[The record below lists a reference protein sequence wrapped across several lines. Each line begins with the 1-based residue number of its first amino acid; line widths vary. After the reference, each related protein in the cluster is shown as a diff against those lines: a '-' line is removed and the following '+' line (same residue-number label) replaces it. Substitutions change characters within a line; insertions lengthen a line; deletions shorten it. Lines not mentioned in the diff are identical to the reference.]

1 MARLKVTTDA
11 DESMPLDQVPED
23 VRARVVEK
31 KVWRLRSLFETDLRK
46 AFEYLDDLRTHE
58 AWKYLREPDM
68 ERLVENRCRVSTA
81 FVEQLRSGYAS
92 LISAGHTGKVTA
104 KAALAREMAKQP
116 EWQKPDGTPN
126 QSAIGRE
133 LGVAQTSVREAIGI
147 SDSLSKNPIPA
158 ADESE
163 SSGLSTATIYRQRK
177 LKADHPELW
186 AEVEAGTKSTHAA
199 AIAAGIVKVPGV
211 LDQFLRLWKKATPDE
226 RQRIRTFCETTD

>member
-1 MARLKVTTDA
+1 MARMKVTTDA

-58 AWKYLREPDM
+58 AWRYLREPDM
-68 ERLVENRCRVSTA
+68 ERLVENRCRVTPA

-92 LISAGHTGKVTA
+92 LIAAGHTGKVTA
-104 KAALAREMAKQP
+104 TQAAAAAFAEDSTKTVRQVAAEVGCSKSLAHKARLSTENGSLPKRV
-116 EWQKPDGTPN
+116 DTI
-126 QSAIGRE
+126 AI
-133 LGVAQTSVREAIGI
+133 EAE
-147 SDSLSKNPIPA
+147 A
-158 ADESE
+158 V
-163 SSGLSTATIYRQRK
+163 GLSAATVARQRR

-199 AIAAGIVKVPGV
+199 AIAAGIVKVPSV
-211 LDQFLRLWKKATPDE
+211 LDQLRKLWSKASQAD
-226 RQRIRTFCETTD
+226 RRTFMDEVQDGR

>member
-81 FVEQLRSGYAS
+81 FVEQLRAGYAAIRAS
-92 LISAGHTGKVTA
+92 GHRGRVTA
-104 KAALAREMAKQP
+104 DHVRKMQAEQARDEAKTVVQGSHLSNRKMTQGGGTGAAYLLRRLAR
-116 EWQKPDGTPN
+116 
-126 QSAIGRE
+126 
-133 LGVAQTSVREAIGI
+133 LGGDWIERYEAGEFASVR
-147 SDSLSKNPIPA
+147 
-158 ADESE
+158 
-163 SSGLSTATIYRQRK
+163 Q
-177 LKADHPELW
+177 
-186 AEVEAGTKSTHAA
+186 A
-199 AIAAGIVKVPGV
+199 AIAAGIVKVPSV
-211 LDQFLRLWKKATPDE
+211 LDQLRKLWAKASEAD
-226 RQRIRTFCETTD
+226 RRTFMDEVGNGR

>member
-23 VRARVVEK
+23 GRARVAEK

-58 AWKYLREPDM
+58 AWKYLCEPDM
-68 ERLVENRCRVSTA
+68 QRLVENRCRVTPA

-92 LISAGHTGKVTA
+92 LVAAGHTGKVTA
-104 KAALAREMAKQP
+104 KAAIAREMAKQP
-116 EWQKPDGTPN
+116 KWQKTDRTPN
-126 QSAIGRE
+126 QSAIARE
-133 LGVAQTSVREAIGI
+133 LGVAQTSVRDAIGL
-147 SDSLSKNPIPA
+147 SDSLANKPIPA
-158 ADESE
+158 VDES
-163 SSGLSTATIYRQRK
+163 STTGLSTATIYRQRR

-186 AEVEAGTKSTHAA
+186 ADVEAGTKSTHAA

-211 LDQFLRLWKKATPDE
+211 LDQLRKLWAKASEAD
-226 RQRIRTFCETTD
+226 RRTFMEEATDGR

>member
-1 MARLKVTTDA
+1 MKVTTDA

-68 ERLVENRCRVSTA
+68 ERLVENRCRVTPA

-92 LISAGHTGKVTA
+92 LIAAGHTGKVTA
-104 KAALAREMAKQP
+104 TQAAAAAFAEDSTKTVRQVAAEVGCSVGTAHAAKVFS
-116 EWQKPDGTPN
+116 ET
-126 QSAIGRE
+126 
-133 LGVAQTSVREAIGI
+133 
-147 SDSLSKNPIPA
+147 DSLPKKLNTVTH
-158 ADESE
+158 ESE
-163 SSGLSTATIYRQRK
+163 STGLSTATIYRQRR

-199 AIAAGIVKVPGV
+199 AIAAGIVKVPSV
-211 LDQFLRLWKKATPDE
+211 LDQLRKLWAKASEADRVAFLKEATDGPQA
-226 RQRIRTFCETTD
+226 R

>member
-1 MARLKVTTDA
+1 MARLKITTDA

-23 VRARVVEK
+23 VRACVVEK

-68 ERLVENRCRVSTA
+68 ERLVENRCRVTPA

-92 LISAGHTGKVTA
+92 LVAAGHTGKVTA
-104 KAALAREMAKQP
+104 TQAAAAAFAEDSTKTVRQVAEEVGCSKSQAHRAKM
-116 EWQKPDGTPN
+116 
-126 QSAIGRE
+126 S
-133 LGVAQTSVREAIGI
+133 LGS
-147 SDSLSKNPIPA
+147 SSLSEKRDTIAYEAEA
-158 ADESE
+158 A
-163 SSGLSTATIYRQRK
+163 GLSAATVARQRR

-199 AIAAGIVKVPGV
+199 AIAAGIVKVPSV
-211 LDQFLRLWKKATPDE
+211 LDQLRKLWAKATDAD
-226 RQRIRTFCETTD
+226 RRTFMDEVRDAH

>member
-1 MARLKVTTDA
+1 MKVTTDA

-68 ERLVENRCRVSTA
+68 ERLVENRCRVTPA

-92 LISAGHTGKVTA
+92 LIAAGHTGKVTA
-104 KAALAREMAKQP
+104 KAALARQMAKQP

-133 LGVAQTSVREAIGI
+133 LGVSQQAVSKATTR
-147 SDSLSKNPIPA
+147 SDSLSEKVVPA
-158 ADESE
+158 TDESAAT
-163 SSGLSTATIYRQRK
+163 GLSTATIYRQRR
-177 LKADHPELW
+177 LKANHPELW
-186 AEVEAGTKSTHAA
+186 AEVEAGAKSTHAA
-199 AIAAGIVKVPGV
+199 AIEAGIVKVPSV
-211 LDQFLRLWKKATPDE
+211 LDQLRKLWAKASDAD
-226 RQRIRTFCETTD
+226 RRTFMDEVRNAR

>member
-68 ERLVENRCRVSTA
+68 ERLVENRCRVTPA

-92 LISAGHTGKVTA
+92 LIAAGHTGKVTA
-104 KAALAREMAKQP
+104 TQAAAAAFAEDSTKTVRQVAAEVGCSKSQAHRAKLSL
-116 EWQKPDGTPN
+116 DC
-126 QSAIGRE
+126 
-133 LGVAQTSVREAIGI
+133 
-147 SDSLSKNPIPA
+147 DSLPEKRDTIA
-158 ADESE
+158 SE
-163 SSGLSTATIYRQRK
+163 SAATGLSAATVARQRR

-186 AEVEAGTKSTHAA
+186 AEVEDGRKSTHAA
-199 AIAAGIVKVPGV
+199 AIAAGIVKVPSV
-211 LDQFLRLWKKATPDE
+211 LDQLRKLWAKATPADRRAFLRE
-226 RQRIRTFCETTD
+226 ATT

>member
-1 MARLKVTTDA
+1 MARLKVTSDA

-68 ERLVENRCRVSTA
+68 ERLVENRCRVTPA

-92 LISAGHTGKVTA
+92 LVAAGHKGKVTA
-104 KAALAREMAKQP
+104 KAAIAREMAKQP

-133 LGVAQTSVREAIGI
+133 LGVSQQAVSKATTRI
-147 SDSLSKNPIPA
+147 DSLSEKVVPA
-158 ADESE
+158 TDESAAT
-163 SSGLSTATIYRQRK
+163 GLSTATIYRRRR

-199 AIAAGIVKVPGV
+199 AIAAGIVKVPCV
-211 LDQFLRLWKKATPDE
+211 LDQLRKLWAKASEAD
-226 RQRIRTFCETTD
+226 RRTFMDEVGYGR

>member
-1 MARLKVTTDA
+1 MKVTTDA

-68 ERLVENRCRVSTA
+68 ERLVENRCRVTPA

-92 LISAGHTGKVTA
+92 LIAAGHTGKVTA

-133 LGVAQTSVREAIGI
+133 LGVSQQAVSKATTRV
-147 SDSLSKNPIPA
+147 DSLSEKVVA
-158 ADESE
+158 ACDESAVT
-163 SSGLSTATIYRQRK
+163 GLSTATIYRQRR

-199 AIAAGIVKVPGV
+199 AIAAGIVKVPSV
-211 LDQFLRLWKKATPDE
+211 LDQLRKLWAKASEAD
-226 RQRIRTFCETTD
+226 RRTFMEEITDGR

>member
-81 FVEQLRSGYAS
+81 FVEQLRAGYAAIRAS
-92 LISAGHTGKVTA
+92 GHRGRVTA
-104 KAALAREMAKQP
+104 DHVRKMQAEQARDEAKTVVQGSHLSNRKMTQGGGTGAAYLLRRLAR
-116 EWQKPDGTPN
+116 
-126 QSAIGRE
+126 
-133 LGVAQTSVREAIGI
+133 LGGDWIERYEAGEFASVR
-147 SDSLSKNPIPA
+147 
-158 ADESE
+158 
-163 SSGLSTATIYRQRK
+163 Q
-177 LKADHPELW
+177 
-186 AEVEAGTKSTHAA
+186 A
-199 AIAAGIVKVPGV
+199 AIAAGIVKVPSV
-211 LDQFLRLWKKATPDE
+211 LDQLRKLWAKASEAD
-226 RQRIRTFCETTD
+226 RRTFMDEVEHGR

>member
-1 MARLKVTTDA
+1 LARLKVTTDA

-68 ERLVENRCRVSTA
+68 ERLVENRCRVTPA

-104 KAALAREMAKQP
+104 TQAAAAAFSEDSTKTVRQ
-116 EWQKPDGTPN
+116 
-126 QSAIGRE
+126 
-133 LGVAQTSVREAIGI
+133 VAAEVGCSVRTAHKGKVFTET
-147 SDSLSKNPIPA
+147 DSLPEKVNTA
-158 ADESE
+158 VDESE

-199 AIAAGIVKVPGV
+199 AIAAGIVKVPTT
-211 LDQFLRLWKKATPDE
+211 LEAFLKLWKKASVEE
-226 RQRIRTFCETTD
+226 REKIRIFCNTDAT